1 MTNLKYNALFFIAL
15 LLFTIVNPYTA
26 GDVLAFL
33 VLVFFLLYKLFGD
46 YALLVFLIIRPTI
59 DYWRDYVVLSEDEFR
74 FNVNA
79 GISLILLAWSILFF
93 IKNHEYWKQ
102 IPARRIWL
110 VFLAWVAIT
119 YAYTFDKSSTITE
132 VLKAAN
138 LFALF
143 GVTFVMRLKYP
154 TKFDRYFRK
163 TLLIGALP
171 PLALAVYQYFTHTG
185 LMIDGV
191 ANRLYGTFAHPNILA
206 TFALLLFIFAFDSFF
221 KNKDRWLFQPFNAWF
236 KNQQDLY
243 FLAFL
248 FLVTIITLT
257 YTRIAWIG
265 FVFFL
270 VAYGLIKV
278 TKTTLSTLTILV
290 ILYASFFPIN
300 HWLTSSFN
308 INLQNN
314 SVIARLT
321 TRNRE
326 ADSIAWRR
334 DVANKVFPLFRDRPL
349 LGYGYGSFAT
359 VWDVSKGVGNIWDN
373 TSEAHNDYLKVA
385 FETGI
390 IGFLLY
396 LAIFATLLY
405 REIQYGKKH
414 KWPNTIFILS
424 ILVYL
429 ILSLSDN
436 MLHHT
441 PVIWWFW
448 AIWGYWSA
456 EHA

>member
-1 MTNLKYNALFFIAL
+1 MSKLKLTALFFLSL
-15 LLFTIVNPYTA
+15 LAFTVVNPYIA
-26 GDVLAFL
+26 GDILAFL
-33 VLVFFLLYKLFGD
+33 VIVFFLLYKLFGD

-59 DYWRDYVVLSEDEFR
+59 DYWRDYIVFSDNEIR

-79 GISLILLAWSILFF
+79 GISLILLAWSVLFF
-93 IKNHEYWKQ
+93 IKHREYWKK
-102 IPARRIWL
+102 IPIKNIWIT
-110 VFLAWVAIT
+110 FLAWIAIT
-119 YAYTFDKSSTITE
+119 YIYTFDKSSTITE
-132 VLKAAN
+132 GLKAAN

-143 GVTFVMRLKYP
+143 GVTYVMRLKYAP
-154 TKFDRYFRK
+154 KFDRYFRK
-163 TLLIGALP
+163 TLLVGAIP
-171 PLALAVYQYFTHTG
+171 PLILAIYQYITNTG

-191 ANRLYGTFAHPNILA
+191 SNRIYGTFAHPNILA
-206 TFALLLFIFAFDSFF
+206 TFALLLFIFSFDSFF
-221 KNKDRWLFQPFNAWF
+221 KNKERWLFQPFNAWF

-243 FLAFL
+243 FLTFL
-248 FLVTIITLT
+248 FLAGIITLT

-265 FVFFL
+265 FIFFL
-270 VAYGLIKV
+270 VAYGIIKA
-278 TKTTLSTLTILV
+278 TKPTLTIIATL
-290 ILYASFFPIN
+290 ILLYAAFFPVN
-300 HWLTSSFN
+300 RWLTSSFN

-314 SVIARLT
+314 TIIARLT

-334 DVANKVFPLFRDRPL
+334 DVANKVFPLLRERPL

-359 VWDVSKGVGNIWDN
+359 VWDANKGIQNIWDN
-373 TSEAHNDYLKVA
+373 TSEAHNDYLKVT
-385 FETGI
+385 FESGL
-390 IGFLLY
+390 IGSLLFI
-396 LAIFATLLY
+396 AIFISLLY
-405 REIQYGKKH
+405 REIKYGQGH

-441 PVIWWFW
+441 PVIWWIW